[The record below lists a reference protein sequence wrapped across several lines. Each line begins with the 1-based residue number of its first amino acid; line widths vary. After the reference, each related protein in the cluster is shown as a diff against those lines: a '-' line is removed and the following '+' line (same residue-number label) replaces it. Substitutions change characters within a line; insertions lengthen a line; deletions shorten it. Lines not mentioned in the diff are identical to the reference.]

1 MHMYFLIAGII
12 GYLFGCLH
20 GSQLVGKIKN
30 VDIKN
35 SGVKNAGASNTTIIL
50 GWKYGILVALID
62 IFKATLA
69 ILLVLFIITE
79 NGITGDWKYLLIYT
93 TVFFVIIGHNYPITM
108 KFSGG
113 KGTASLVGALIAID
127 WKIALIGIAILLIF
141 TFATDYLVIGV
152 LCMYLSFLITTF
164 LFFGIEPTWIVIL
177 LSVLSIMK
185 HMENYK
191 RIMRKEETKLSSM
204 IRKKVS

>member
-141 TFATDYLVIGV
+141 TFTTDYLVIGV
-152 LCMYLSFLITTF
+152 LCMYLSFLITNF

-204 IRKKVS
+204 IRKNVS